1 MGDERESLNMAL
13 QIINDEVEV
22 QSNNN
27 NGKRKRYARHTQQQ
41 IKLME
46 EYVSFSLVSSFQ
58 LHFN

>member
-22 QSNNN
+22 QSNSNN
-27 NGKRKRYARHTQQQ
+27 TNTNGKRKRYARHTQQQ

-46 EYVSFSLVSSFQ
+46 EYVSFSLV
-58 LHFN
+58 